1 MSDISVPKNILQN
14 QFAVSVGSSIS
25 KGIFRRHLAPLVVGA
40 LLRALPFDGNAARL
54 GKNIVY
60 VKSPIL
66 VGIERP
72 RTNFNTGDVAFLPS
86 FGNLCFFNA
95 ASTTSR
101 PMSPVGKI
109 TENITALSN
118 VKSGDQMR
126 VYLDGL

>member
-1 MSDISVPKNILQN
+1 M
-14 QFAVSVGSSIS
+14 
-25 KGIFRRHLAPLVVGA
+25 APFFTTVIDCA
-40 LLRALPFDGNAARL
+40 
-54 GKNIVY
+54 
-60 VKSPIL
+60 
-66 VGIERP
+66 
-72 RTNFNTGDVAFLPS
+72 TNFSDDVAFLPS